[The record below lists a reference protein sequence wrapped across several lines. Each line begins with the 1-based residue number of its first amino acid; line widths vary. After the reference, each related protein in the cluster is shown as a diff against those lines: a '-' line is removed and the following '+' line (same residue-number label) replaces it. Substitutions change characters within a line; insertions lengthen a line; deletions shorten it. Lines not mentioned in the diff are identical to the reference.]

1 MKSGEGVNPQY
12 LVDADGQKTA
22 VVLPIED
29 FRALVERLEEL
40 EDLELIE
47 SRKSEPRISV
57 SSLED
62 LLQPSST
69 ARCAFSKTCG
79 ISRKT

>member
-1 MKSGEGVNPQY
+1 MTTQF

-22 VVLPIED
+22 VVLSIQD

-40 EDLELIE
+40 EDLQLIE
-47 SRKSEPRISV
+47 ERKSEPSIAI

-62 LLQPSST
+62 LL
-69 ARCAFSKTCG
+69 ARAEADD
-79 ISRKT
+79 